1 MGYPRR
7 RPCKPSGCRGAGLL
21 GQQTVGAVRVP
32 LEVRGVA
39 TRVALTML
47 RQEDLVGVVCPARA
61 GATKI
66 AGAEA
71 LTEQAVGASLSDVL
85 NEAAHAAKYRCAC
98 PATVV
103 GR

>member
-1 MGYPRR
+1 
-7 RPCKPSGCRGAGLL
+7 
-21 GQQTVGAVRVP
+21 
-32 LEVRGVA
+32 
-39 TRVALTML
+39 ML
-47 RQEDLVGVVCPARA
+47 RQEDLIGMGRPTRAR
-61 GATKI
+61 ATKI

-103 GR
+103 SR